1 MGSLGRGLPPGPPR
15 IGVHPPPHV
24 YGVPPSWTP
33 PCLWAPSPL
42 DPPTFMGTLPPGPPL
57 FMGSLLPGPP
67 PCLWGPYGL
76 PNECPPPQIEAP
88 PSRVYRAP
96 NWGGVFPLHHGVPWE
111 GSPTWTPSNWGSP
124 PPPHIY
130 GVPPSWTPPT
140 FMGSLPPGPPPVYG
154 VPMGPQMRAPLP
166 KTRAT
171 PPSISN
177 PASPQTPMGV
187 SHLSSVGWAASW
199 GPCGGAAGGPWGV
212 PGGPC
217 GAADPPSPPSSGGP
231 DPRLEVSIGDP
242 SRALLTAVSASESS
256 ARSGDREAGK
266 WGAETPNGGRIPSM
280 GPKPHK
286 WRPNPIYG
294 AQTPPRP
301 TLMGGETPNGGR
313 IPSMGSLG
321 LKDPKLTLKPL
332 KLLC

>member
-1 MGSLGRGLPPGPPR
+1 MGSQMSAPLPKSGHPPVVSIGHQIGGGLPSPPWGPLG
-15 IGVHPPPHV
+15 GVSHLDPLELGFTPPLCLWGPSLLDPPPHLW
-24 YGVPPSWTP
+24 GASLLDPP
-33 PCLWAPSPL
+33 PCLWAPSFL
-42 DPPTFMGTLPPGPPL
+42 DPPHV
-57 FMGSLLPGPP
+57 
-67 PCLWGPYGL
+67 YGL
-76 PNECPPPQIEAP
+76 
-88 PSRVYRAP
+88 
-96 NWGGVFPLHHGVPWE
+96 
-111 GSPTWTPSNWGSP
+111 
-124 PPPHIY
+124 
-130 GVPPSWTPPT
+130 PPSWTPPT
-140 FMGSLPPGPPPVYG
+140 FMGSLPPGPPHIYG
-154 VPMGPQMRAPLP
+154 VPPSW
-166 KTRAT
+166 T
-171 PPSISN
+171 PPHLWGPYGLPN
-177 PASPQTPMGV
+177 ESPPPQNQGRPSKHLQPGVSPTPMGA

-294 AQTPPRP
+294 SQTPQMEAESHLWGPNP
-301 TLMGGETPNGGR
+301 PNGGR
-313 IPSMGSLG
+313 IPSMG
-321 LKDPKLTLKPL
+321 PKPPHVPP
-332 KLLC
+332 